1 MTVTPDYS
9 PNEPQPGD
17 ALGESQPNFLNN
29 FQSLYDAF
37 LKNHMSLDDVSL
49 GGKHKVVQLLEQPK
63 AFETGPG
70 ELSIYAKNL
79 NRQTNQIFM
88 RYQGNGPE
96 FQYTNYQLYSL
107 PPDPFTARFFTFL
120 PGKLLVYFGS
130 ILNIKFGT
138 PDSPFSYQL
147 FPAIAKNIITM
158 NFCIANSVDHPPIV
172 ELEPAENNVF
182 SKILITP
189 STAFIP
195 TGLDLL
201 YVIVAN
207 I

>member
-9 PNEPQPGD
+9 PNEPQPND
-17 ALGESQPNFLNN
+17 SLGESQPNFLNN

-37 LKNHMSLDDVSL
+37 LKNHVSLDDVAL

-70 ELSIYAKNL
+70 EFSIYAKNL

-88 RYQGNGPE
+88 RYQGNGTE

-120 PGKLLVYFGS
+120 PGKLLVYFGF
-130 ILNIKFGT
+130 ILNINFGN
-138 PDSPFSYQL
+138 SNPFSYQL
-147 FPAIAKNIITM
+147 LPPIAKNIITM
-158 NFCIANSVDHPPIV
+158 NFCIANSIGHPPIV

-182 SKILITP
+182 SKILITAP
-189 STAFIP
+189 TTFIP
-195 TGLDLL
+195 TGLDLF